1 MTIEQLAK
9 NGKVST
15 KQVKKRW
22 RDIGGVT
29 KIGGALNIPEG
40 TRYPMRKMR
49 NIDTH
54 EEKLYALLK
63 AIDTYR
69 YIDEVMLR
77 IPKTSFDILIHEL
90 IDAGWIQDN
99 GSGNE
104 FGANRYDS
112 TRLGSKV
119 AREKKKAAL
128 KEIVAIISGAAGH
141 LAGGVI
147 SELVG

>member
-9 NGKVST
+9 NGKVSV

-29 KIGGALNIPEG
+29 KTGDVLNIPEG

-49 NIDTH
+49 SIDTH

-69 YIDEVMLR
+69 YIDEDMLG
-77 IPKTSFDILIHEL
+77 IPKNSFNILIHEL
-90 IDAGWIQDN
+90 IHAGWIQDN

-104 FGANRYDS
+104 FGANKYDS
-112 TRLGSKV
+112 TRLGSRI
-119 AREKKKAAL
+119 AHERKKAAL
-128 KEIVAIISGAAGH
+128 EDIITTISGAAGH